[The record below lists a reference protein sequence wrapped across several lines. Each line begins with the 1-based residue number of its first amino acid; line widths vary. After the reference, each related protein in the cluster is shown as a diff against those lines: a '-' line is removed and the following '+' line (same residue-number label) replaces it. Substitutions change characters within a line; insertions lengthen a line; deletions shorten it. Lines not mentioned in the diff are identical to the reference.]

1 MRWICLGGTKGDG
14 SCRSHDA
21 ACANREVLPQSRSPS
36 RRPFC
41 PWSDGW
47 STNRSLHYE
56 QASPLPGCRR
66 VSGIGPLFATR

>member
-41 PWSDGW
+41 PWSDGVV
-47 STNRSLHYE
+47 NQQKL
-56 QASPLPGCRR
+56 AL
-66 VSGIGPLFATR
+66 